1 METGIVVDN
10 FDPTYKGRC
19 KIRVYGR
26 HTEVVGGEYA
36 ILDDDL
42 PWAKPA
48 PSGSTSGGNF
58 NIPKVG
64 QRVSVEVVDSFTI
77 LYHGPIAP
85 NGDIQDLLY
94 ENAEDCENAKI
105 LLFDGEAK
113 KDSDYVRIFY
123 IPEKGLN
130 IECHGHKIL
139 LTKYD
144 DLKKKKKNGVKISID
159 DSSKDVN
166 INTTGSVN
174 LNCPTVNLTEDASEK
189 LILGSKLM
197 EKFNTHTHFCPGGTT
212 NPPTTKITPLDF
224 SKKIK
229 IG

>member
-144 DLKKKKKNGVKISID
+144 GLQIEAKNGVKISID

-197 EKFNTHTHFCPGGTT
+197 EKFNKHTHFCPGGTT

>member
-144 DLKKKKKNGVKISID
+144 GLQIEAKNGVKILID

>member
-1 METGIVVDN
+1 MKSLEGSKGFTEALNSDKVQTIV
-10 FDPTYKGRC
+10 
-19 KIRVYGR
+19 
-26 HTEVVGGEYA
+26 
-36 ILDDDL
+36 DL
-42 PWAKPA
+42 
-48 PSGSTSGGNF
+48 
-58 NIPKVG
+58 
-64 QRVSVEVVDSFTI
+64 
-77 LYHGPIAP
+77 
-85 NGDIQDLLY
+85 
-94 ENAEDCENAKI
+94 
-105 LLFDGEAK
+105 
-113 KDSDYVRIFY
+113 
-123 IPEKGLN
+123 
-130 IECHGHKIL
+130 
-139 LTKYD
+139 
-144 DLKKKKKNGVKISID
+144 D

>member
-19 KIRVYGR
+19 RIRVYGR
-26 HTEVVGGEYA
+26 HTETIGGEYA

-48 PSGSTSGGNF
+48 PAISSSGGNF

-64 QRVSVEVVDSFTI
+64 QRVSVEVIDPYTI
-77 LYHGPIAP
+77 LYHGPIET
-85 NGDIQDLLY
+85 NGGIQDLLY

-105 LLFDGEAK
+105 VLFDGEK
-113 KDSDYVRIFY
+113 ENDYVRIYY
-123 IPEKGLN
+123 IPENGLN

-144 DLKKKKKNGVKISID
+144 GLQIEAKNGVKISID
-159 DSSKDVN
+159 ESSKDVN
-166 INTTGSVN
+166 IDTSGTVN
-174 LNCPTVNLTEDASEK
+174 LNCKNVNLTEDATEK

-197 EKFNTHTHFCPGGTT
+197 DKFNNHTHFCPNGIT
-212 NPPTTKITPLDF
+212 NTPTQKITPLDF

>member
-144 DLKKKKKNGVKISID
+144 GLQIEAKNGVKISID

-166 INTTGSVN
+166 INTTGNVN
-174 LNCPTVNLTEDASEK
+174 LNAKNINLTEDASEK

-197 EKFNTHTHFCPGGTT
+197 EKFNNHTHFCPGGTT

>member
-58 NIPKVG
+58 NIPKVV

-144 DLKKKKKNGVKISID
+144 GLQIEAKNGVKISID

>member
-10 FDPTYKGRC
+10 FDPTFKGRC
-19 KIRVYGR
+19 RIRIYGR
-26 HTEVVGGEYA
+26 HTETVGGEYL

-48 PSGSTSGGNF
+48 PANSSGGGNF

-64 QRVSVEVVDSFTI
+64 ERVSVEVFDQYTI
-77 LYHGPIAP
+77 LYHGPIYT
-85 NGDIQDLLY
+85 NSGVQDILY
-94 ENAEDCENAKI
+94 ENADDCENTKI
-105 LLFDGEAK
+105 VLLDGK
-113 KDSDYVRIFY
+113 VDGDYVRIY
-123 IPEKGLN
+123 YVPEQGLD
-130 IECHGHKIL
+130 IECHGHKIQ

-144 DLKKKKKNGVKISID
+144 GLKIEAKNGVKLSID
-159 DSSKDVN
+159 ESSRDVN
-166 INTTGSVN
+166 IETTAAVN
-174 LNCPTVNLTEDASEK
+174 LNCNEVNLTDSATEK
-189 LILGSKLM
+189 LILGTKLM

>member
-1 METGIVVDN
+1 MQTGIVVDN
-10 FDPTYKGRC
+10 FDPTFKGRC

-26 HTEVVGGEYA
+26 HTEVIGGEYA

-48 PSGSTSGGNF
+48 PSSSTGGGTF

-64 QRVSVEVVDSFTI
+64 QRVSVEVVDPYTI
-77 LYHGPIAP
+77 LYYGPVTP

-94 ENAEDCENAKI
+94 ENADDCENAKMV
-105 LLFDGEAK
+105 LFDGEAK
-113 KDSDYVRIFY
+113 KDSDYVRIYY
-123 IPEKGLN
+123 IPETGLN

-144 DLKKKKKNGVKISID
+144 GLQIEAKNGVKISID
-159 DSSKDVN
+159 ESSKDVN
-166 INTTGSVN
+166 INTTGTVN
-174 LNCPTVNLTEDASEK
+174 LNAKNVNLTEDASEK

-197 EKFNTHTHFCPGGTT
+197 EKFNNHTHFCPGGTT
-212 NPPTTKITPLDF
+212 NPPTMKITPLDF

>member
-10 FDPTYKGRC
+10 FDPIFKGRC

-26 HTEVVGGEYA
+26 HTEMVCGEYV

-48 PSGSTSGGNF
+48 PSSSSSSGNF
-58 NIPKVG
+58 SIPKVG
-64 QRVSVEVVDSFTI
+64 QRVSVEVIDPYTI
-77 LYHGPIAP
+77 LYHGPIETS
-85 NGDIQDLLY
+85 GGIKEMLY
-94 ENAEDCENAKI
+94 DNVEDCENAKVVI
-105 LLFDGEAK
+105 FDCDTSG
-113 KDSDYVRIFY
+113 DYVKISY
-123 IPEKGLN
+123 IPENGLN

-144 DLKKKKKNGVKISID
+144 GLKIEAKNGVKISID
-159 DSSKDVN
+159 DNNSDVN
-166 INTTGSVN
+166 VDTDGSVN
-174 LNCPTVNLTEDASEK
+174 LNCKNVNLTSDATEK

-197 EKFNTHTHFCPGGTT
+197 EKFNKHTHFCPSGTT
-212 NPPTTKITPLDF
+212 TPPTQKITPFDF

>member
-144 DLKKKKKNGVKISID
+144 GLQIEAKNGVKISID

-212 NPPTTKITPLDF
+212 NPPNTKITPLDF

>member
-19 KIRVYGR
+19 KVRVYGR
-26 HTEVVGGEYA
+26 HTETVAGEYV
-36 ILDDDL
+36 ILDDDV

-48 PSGSTSGGNF
+48 PANSTSGGNF

-64 QRVSVEVVDSFTI
+64 QRVSVDVVDPYTI
-77 LYHGPIAP
+77 IYYGPVDA
-85 NGDIQDLLY
+85 NGGVQDLLY
-94 ENAEDCENAKI
+94 ENADDCENAKVV
-105 LLFDGEAK
+105 LFDGEEK
-113 KDSDYVRIFY
+113 GDYVKIY
-123 IPEKGLN
+123 YLPENGLN

-139 LTKYD
+139 MTKYD
-144 DLKKKKKNGVKISID
+144 GLKIEAKNGVKISID
-159 DSSKDVN
+159 DNSKDVN
-166 INTTGSVN
+166 IDTSGAVN
-174 LNCPTVNLTEDASEK
+174 LNCKTVNLTDEATEK
-189 LILGSKLM
+189 LILGTKLM

-212 NPPTTKITPLDF
+212 NPPTQKITPNDF

>member
-19 KIRVYGR
+19 RIRVYGR
-26 HTEVVGGEYA
+26 HTETVGGEYA

-48 PSGSTSGGNF
+48 PSIGSSGGNF

-64 QRVSVEVVDSFTI
+64 QRVSVEVVDQFTI
-77 LYHGPIAP
+77 LYHGPIEA
-85 NGDIQDLLY
+85 NGGIQDLLY
-94 ENAEDCENAKI
+94 ENADDCENTKVV
-105 LLFDGEAK
+105 LFDGE
-113 KDSDYVRIFY
+113 KDSDYVRIYY

-139 LTKYD
+139 LSKYD
-144 DLKKKKKNGVKISID
+144 GLQIEAKNGVKISID
-159 DSSKDVN
+159 ESSQDVN
-166 INTTGSVN
+166 INTTGTVN
-174 LNCPTVNLTEDASEK
+174 LNAKNVNLTDDATEK

-197 EKFNTHTHFCPGGTT
+197 EKFNNHTHFCPGGMT
-212 NPPTTKITPLDF
+212 NQPTSKITPLDF

>member
-19 KIRVYGR
+19 RIRVYGR
-26 HTEVVGGEYA
+26 HTETVGGEYA

-48 PSGSTSGGNF
+48 PSIGSSGGNF

-64 QRVSVEVVDSFTI
+64 QRVSVEVVDQFTI
-77 LYHGPIAP
+77 LYHGPIET
-85 NGDIQDLLY
+85 NGGIQDLLY
-94 ENAEDCENAKI
+94 ENADDCENTKVV
-105 LLFDGEAK
+105 LFDGE
-113 KDSDYVRIFY
+113 KDSDYVRIYY

-144 DLKKKKKNGVKISID
+144 GLQIEAKNGVKISID

-166 INTTGSVN
+166 INTTGTVN
-174 LNCPTVNLTEDASEK
+174 LNAKNVNLTEDASEK

-197 EKFNTHTHFCPGGTT
+197 EKFNTHTHFCPAGATA
-212 NPPTTKITPLDF
+212 PPTTKITPLDF

>member
-64 QRVSVEVVDSFTI
+64 QRVSVEVVDAFTI
-77 LYHGPIAP
+77 LYHGPITP
-85 NGDIQDLLY
+85 NGGIQDLLY
-94 ENAEDCENAKI
+94 ENAEDCENAKV
-105 LLFDGEAK
+105 LLFDGEAN

-144 DLKKKKKNGVKISID
+144 GLQIEAKNGVKISID

-166 INTTGSVN
+166 INTTGNVN
-174 LNCPTVNLTEDASEK
+174 LNAKNINLTEDASEK

-197 EKFNTHTHFCPGGTT
+197 EKFNNHTHFCPGGTT

-224 SKKIK
+224 SKKVK

>member
-144 DLKKKKKNGVKISID
+144 GLQIEAKNGVKISID

-197 EKFNTHTHFCPGGTT
+197 EKFNTRTHFCPGGTT